1 MLNYIRLTFILFIEG
16 ASATIAARRWA
27 RRGQRDHWYDYEERR
42 EWLVIFSNIHFLYV
56 LVWKWFGFIFSTT
69 LYKHDENGETT
80 FFVFFFFGWGGGEP
94 YQWNSL
100 QFKKSKNRS
109 LEIDLIYDI
118 KSVSVGRSDYV
129 MSIQPGCEYA
139 PTAHTNRCQL
149 HTNLNSKK

>member
-1 MLNYIRLTFILFIEG
+1 MLKWNMLNYIRLTFILFIAG
-16 ASATIAARRWA
+16 VSATIAARRWA

-56 LVWKWFGFIFSTT
+56 LVWKWFGIIFSTA

-100 QFKKSKNRS
+100 QFKKTKNRS

-118 KSVSVGRSDYV
+118 KSVSVGGRIMLCRYNQV
-129 MSIQPGCEYA
+129 VNM
-139 PTAHTNRCQL
+139 CQL
-149 HTNLNSKK
+149 HTKIGVNCTRI

>member
-1 MLNYIRLTFILFIEG
+1 MG
-16 ASATIAARRWA
+16 RWLGGMMDRHMA
-27 RRGQRDHWYDYEERR
+27 YE
-42 EWLVIFSNIHFLYV
+42 IFQKAMIC
-56 LVWKWFGFIFSTT
+56 
-69 LYKHDENGETT
+69 
-80 FFVFFFFGWGGGEP
+80 
-94 YQWNSL
+94 
-100 QFKKSKNRS
+100 S